1 MSSQD
6 VIDVLGNMGQ
16 KTRILNM
23 FNEIQNINWADL
35 KQAHG
40 NSVHVPE
47 AIKGLIS
54 NDEKEQEASYWKLD
68 NHVVLQGDLYQAAFY
83 VIPFLLEI
91 LVSKIKFGRNYVYDL
106 LFEIANGFAAE
117 EATCVYDGVAL
128 SLTDACKTAVLG
140 GVDLYLEEVTDTS
153 SLCRENALDLL
164 ISLEVGS
171 DKVIT
176 RLNAIKDQEADLD
189 FRLKLEEAISE
200 ISG

>member
-1 MSSQD
+1 
-6 VIDVLGNMGQ
+6 MGQ
-16 KTRILNM
+16 KTRNVKM
-23 FNEIQNINWADL
+23 FNEIQEVNWADL

-40 NSVHVPE
+40 NSEHVPE

-54 NDEKEQEASYWKLD
+54 NNENEQEASYWKLD

-91 LVSKIKFGRNYVYDL
+91 LVSKIKIGRKYVYDL

-117 EATCVYDGVAL
+117 EATCVYDGVEL
-128 SLTDACKTAVLG
+128 SLTDACKKAVLG
-140 GVDLYLEEVTDTS
+140 GVDLYLEEVADIS
-153 SLCRENALDLL
+153 SLCRANALDLM
-164 ISLEVGS
+164 ISLEEDS
-171 DKVIT
+171 DRIIT
-176 RLNAIKDQEADLD
+176 RLNEIKAQEADLD